1 MTFGLLVE
9 MRNTLFMMK
18 IYVKLAPC
26 HPYRIK
32 LFSTFCGNKIVWKDY
47 QTFLFLWLKRICY
60 FPHQV
65 VNSMRL
71 KILSTWELCIS
82 IQNGNIW
89 QYISSLLL
97 IISIKIKNVYTC
109 TEAKCVLAKY
119 KKESILL
126 LPFIL
131 DRLPCKLIS
140 QKTQYGIL

>member
-18 IYVKLAPC
+18 IYVKLVSC

-32 LFSTFCGNKIVWKDY
+32 LFPTFCGNKIVWKDY
-47 QTFLFLWLKRICY
+47 QTFLFLWLKRICF

-71 KILSTWELCIS
+71 KILSTWELYIS

-89 QYISSLLL
+89 QYLSSSLL

-119 KKESILL
+119 KYEKILL
-126 LPFIL
+126 LPLIL

-140 QKTQYGIL
+140 QKTKYDIL

>member
-1 MTFGLLVE
+1 MTFVLLVDVK
-9 MRNTLFMMK
+9 NTLFMMK
-18 IYVKLAPC
+18 IYVKLVPC

-32 LFSTFCGNKIVWKDY
+32 LFPIFCGNKIVWKDY
-47 QTFLFLWLKRICY
+47 QTFLFLWLKRICF

-119 KKESILL
+119 KKENILL

-140 QKTQYGIL
+140 QKTKYDIL